1 MKNHKLFLMLSFAF
15 LAVSCTSSTGADTE
29 ERRTSYAEFID
40 DPTEISFEK
49 MEHDFGTAKEGD
61 QVRHTYKFKNT
72 GDKTLILIN
81 VKGSC
86 GCTVPEDWPTHPIE
100 PGGTGEI
107 KVVFDSQGRVGN
119 VRKNV
124 RVEANTNPTMNI
136 LSLSGV
142 VVE

>member
-1 MKNHKLFLMLSFAF
+1 MKNNRLFLVLSFVIF
-15 LAVSCTSSTGADTE
+15 AVGCTSSNGADSE

-49 MEHDFGTAKEGD
+49 MEYDFGTAKEGD
-61 QVRHTYKFKNT
+61 QVRYTYKFKNT

-86 GCTVPEDWPTHPIE
+86 GCTVPEDWPTNPIE